1 MHTRQV
7 TMSFRFA
14 DETDKLVSCVQ
25 VQRKSLLITDEKL
38 SKVLDA
44 RRDEVLLQTN
54 AAMQANLE
62 MLKRIAF
69 IAGEEN
75 QKPSKI
81 SSNTLKDS
89 RALKSLTTIATM
101 YLPASLIAVSIANDD
116 TNKAAADVDTRQSS
130 AQVLCGFGHQLRTI
144 ILAEAL
150 RWPQNSGFTL

>member
-1 MHTRQV
+1 
-7 TMSFRFA
+7 MSFRFA

-25 VQRKSLLITDEKL
+25 VERKSLLIIEQKL

-75 QKPSKI
+75 QKLSKI

-89 RALKSLTTIATM
+89 RTLKSLTTIATM
-101 YLPASLIAVSIANDD
+101 YLPASLIAVSIANYN
-116 TNKAAADVDTRQSS
+116 TNKSAADVDARQSL
-130 AQVLCGFGHQLRTI
+130 AQVLCGLGHQLRTRV
-144 ILAEAL
+144 LAEAL
-150 RWPQNSGFTL
+150 HWPRNSGSTL